1 MVESIQQDQ
10 KGFIRALHGGFCDYY
25 THKKRRLS
33 LLYIG
38 RKITQTLGAQNDEI
52 GAFSTI
58 LVMFCYVNQ
67 KVTNHITNPQK
78 DGSRWFTTQ
87 VLGPS
92 CIPVDSSTGAFHLF
106 EKQRHLSRSTVLL
119 GSKW

>member
-1 MVESIQQDQ
+1 MVQSIQQDQ

-33 LLYIG
+33 LLYIDG
-38 RKITQTLGAQNDEI
+38 KITQTVGAQNDEI

-67 KVTNHITNPQK
+67 KVTTTSQTPK
-78 DGSRWFTTQ
+78 RWESVIHHQ

-92 CIPVDSSTGAFHLF
+92 CIPVDSSTGTSL
-106 EKQRHLSRSTVLL
+106 KSRNI
-119 GSKW
+119 